1 MNVLVLTP
9 DAVGSTLLQ
18 RLITIYMQFHDFDRP
33 VINLHELTNGLRKYH
48 NTTFNQ
54 EILGKPNGNWGYFQ
68 TLQQIVEMLSSVEHY
83 KTSRLAYYHIK
94 NRQDSQGDQV
104 QFYRYLNDNFYI
116 IACRRHNVFEHAVSM
131 ALNKVTKK
139 LNVYSAEEKIDGFF
153 DLYQNGIEIDT
164 DNFVYALDSYKEYLD
179 WVKNYFNVASYFH
192 YEKNLPNI
200 ENYILDLPIFAN
212 KPRRV
217 SWHDR
222 FGIEFNNWNRCH
234 FYNSDIGTAALTRPE
249 EFAQLTRQTANA
261 EATGTSLALQSVRS
275 LMTPDQTDF
284 FSTHQDQYYSTSDQ
298 IRAMCEQ
305 GVMVTPP
312 PIKKQ
317 TLAEKR
323 YMIRNF
329 DQLLDFYNQWIIY
342 NTDVGI
348 PMELSTLEKLSTV
361 ERQYWKPQIMG
372 KFSTSTGLLSDQ
384 PPTGQ

>member
-1 MNVLVLTP
+1 MNVLILTP

-18 RLITIYMQFHDFDRP
+18 RLITIYMQFHEFGKP

-54 EILGKPNGNWGYFQ
+54 EILGKPDGNWGYFQ
-68 TLQQIVEMLSSVEHY
+68 TLQEIVEMLSSVDHY

-153 DLYQNGIEIDT
+153 DLYRNGIEIDT

-179 WVKNYFNVASYFH
+179 WSKNYFNVASHFY

-200 ENYILDLPIFAN
+200 ENYILDLPIFAD
-212 KPRRV
+212 KAKRV
-217 SWHDR
+217 SWHDQ

-249 EFAQLTRQTANA
+249 EFAQLTMQTANA
-261 EATGTSLALQSVRS
+261 SSTGTSLALQSVRS
-275 LMTPDQTDF
+275 LMTPDQADF
-284 FSTHQDQYYSTSDQ
+284 FSTHKDQYYSTSDQ
-298 IRAMCEQ
+298 IRELCQQ
-305 GVMVTPP
+305 GVMVTLP

-317 TLAEKR
+317 TLAEKS

-329 DQLLDFYNQWIIY
+329 SQLLDLYNQWIIY
-342 NTDVGI
+342 NTDVGV
-348 PMELSTLEKLSTV
+348 PMEPSTLEKLSTI
-361 ERQYWKPQIMG
+361 ERQYWKPQIVG
-372 KFSTSTGLLSDQ
+372 KFSTSAGLLSDQ
-384 PPTGQ
+384 PSSAQ